1 MLHSG
6 IWANMNLYKH
16 MIIYCGI
23 KRLLKVFSKTA
34 IKVAPLQPFKA
45 RINTFTAHVQLDT
58 RHKGPSLACEHR
70 FPYGLYVLSH
80 S

>member
-1 MLHSG
+1 MGKYELVQAPHD
-6 IWANMNLYKH
+6 NLLQYQKAAKS
-16 MIIYCGI
+16 IFKNSY
-23 KRLLKVFSKTA
+23 
-34 IKVAPLQPFKA
+34 KVAPLQPFKA

-70 FPYGLYVLSH
+70 FPCGLYVLSH